1 MGERKINSPH
11 NTRSLQRQ
19 SQVYIEHGIYL
30 TKALIDDFLYEKEQ
44 QGCTE
49 GTLLSYRHNL
59 KRLYDYLPDDKQIG
73 YGTIEAW
80 RNALLDAGYAIR
92 TANGYVSAANSLM
105 EYCGRREF
113 QMTDLALPEED
124 NQPELSRNEYIRLLQ
139 AAKLLEKE
147 RVYLLVKVFALT
159 GINIH
164 ELQYITVQAAQDGV
178 LTISPKKR
186 VRIPRLLQQELTGY
200 AARKGIRDGPVFI
213 SRTGTLL
220 RRSAVT
226 AAIQGLARDARVEP
240 EKCNPRCLRKLYLS
254 TKTGIQQKISV
265 LIDQAYDQLLENEQ
279 QTIGWEDSDPPLND
293 QYRPPPTYGSSETKG
308 SLKRR

>member
-1 MGERKINSPH
+1 
-11 NTRSLQRQ
+11 
-19 SQVYIEHGIYL
+19 
-30 TKALIDDFLYEKEQ
+30 
-44 QGCTE
+44 
-49 GTLLSYRHNL
+49 
-59 KRLYDYLPDDKQIG
+59 
-73 YGTIEAW
+73 
-80 RNALLDAGYAIR
+80 
-92 TANGYVSAANSLM
+92 
-105 EYCGRREF
+105 
-113 QMTDLALPEED
+113 MTDLALPEED

-265 LIDQAYDQLLENEQ
+265 LIDQAYDRLLENEQ
-279 QTIGWEDSDPPLND
+279 QTIGWEDNVSSFND
-293 QYRPPPTYGSSETKG
+293 QYRPPPYGSNEKTG